1 MATSM
6 HKALPGPLP
15 AVVHGPL
22 YDSLVRQLINCWSFG
37 DKKMWQEGL
46 SAKHVEPL
54 GDLSESMHDAF
65 QLRYV

>member
-1 MATSM
+1 M
-6 HKALPGPLP
+6 PGPLP
-15 AVVHGPL
+15 AVVHGPFS
-22 YDSLVRQLINCWSFG
+22 DSLVRQLIFYESFC
-37 DKKMWQEGL
+37 DEKMWQEGL